1 VGPILGISMQHG
13 PKNWTPWGGFMH
25 ESRLEQ
31 NGGQKYL
38 VVYYDQR
45 LDDFDRAIKIALL
58 KHKLEPGEC
67 PVLCL
72 PEKGLSES

>member
-1 VGPILGISMQHG
+1 
-13 PKNWTPWGGFMH
+13 MH

-45 LDDFDRAIKIALL
+45 LDDFDRAIKTALL